1 MKRII
6 LTIMA
11 LFFTQM
17 LAMAEEIHFDNEVY
31 KLKFSALAPKTQG
44 YGNEYFKNTENVS
57 NWTKMIGV
65 YYYPQEDNPVKF
77 AQNFDKTVETTD
89 NSMLLKLIENKKSNK
104 AIISFLVNGSENAK
118 KYFEYDVYK
127 FEKHQTRGMVVVKYA
142 VKYFFTND
150 NEITK
155 LAQNIK
161 KNNDKYLE
169 MLITSASPAVIE
181 KDVLIKN

>member
-6 LTIMA
+6 LTIVA
-11 LFFTQM
+11 LFFSQM
-17 LAMAEEIHFDNEVY
+17 LSVAEEIYFDNEVY

-44 YGNEYFKNTENVS
+44 YGNEYFKKSENVA

-77 AQNFDKTVETTD
+77 AQSFDKTVDTTE
-89 NSMLLKLIENKKSNK
+89 NSMLLKLVENKKSNK
-104 AIISFLVNGSENAK
+104 AVMSFLVNGCENAK

-127 FEKHQTRGMVVVKYA
+127 FEKYSDKGMVVVKYA
-142 VKYFFTND
+142 VKYFFTNND
-150 NEITK
+150 EIVQ

-169 MLITSASPAVIE
+169 LLITSASPSVIE
-181 KDVLIKN
+181 KDIFIEN